1 VTDET
6 WNSEDDAALN
16 EAASSDTVE
25 ESTENSSDEYLKALQ
40 QLQADFENYKKRV
53 VKSSEEAGTRAAGA
67 LINKLLPVLDAFD
80 LALTHFSETDTDE
93 AKALIQ
99 SRGLLLD
106 TLNKEGLTRI
116 DETGAAF
123 DPTIHDA
130 VMHVP
135 GETPGEQ
142 TVKTILRAGYIW
154 KGAVLRPAMV
164 EVQG

>member
-1 VTDET
+1 MTDET
-6 WNSEDDAALN
+6 WNNEDDAALA
-16 EAASSDTVE
+16 EAASSEDVE
-25 ESTENSSDEYLKALQ
+25 ETPVSQEEEYLKALQ

-53 VKSSEEAGTRAAGA
+53 VRSSEEAGDRAAGN

-80 LALTHFSETDTDE
+80 LALTHFSETETDE

-142 TVKTILRAGYIW
+142 VIKTILRAGYIW

-164 EVQG
+164 

>member
-1 VTDET
+1 MTDET
-6 WNSEDDAALN
+6 WNNEDDAALA
-16 EAASSDTVE
+16 EAASSEVVE
-25 ESTENSSDEYLKALQ
+25 ETPASQEEEYLKALQ

-53 VKSSEEAGTRAAGA
+53 VRSSEEAGDRAAGN

-80 LALTHFSETDTDE
+80 LALTHFSETETDE

-142 TVKTILRAGYIW
+142 VIKTILRAGYIW

>member
-1 VTDET
+1 MTDET
-6 WNSEDDAALN
+6 WNNEDDAALA
-16 EAASSDTVE
+16 EAASSEDVE
-25 ESTENSSDEYLKALQ
+25 ETPVSQEQEYLKALQ

-53 VKSSEEAGTRAAGA
+53 VRSSEEAGDRAAGN

-80 LALTHFSETDTDE
+80 LALTHFSETETDE

-123 DPTIHDA
+123 DPTIHDV

-135 GETPGEQ
+135 GETLDEQ
-142 TVKTILRAGYIW
+142 VIKTILRAGYLW

>member
-6 WNSEDDAALN
+6 WNNEDDAALA
-16 EAASSDTVE
+16 EAASSEVVE
-25 ESTENSSDEYLKALQ
+25 ETPSSQEEEYLKALQ

-53 VKSSEEAGTRAAGA
+53 VRSSEEAGDRAAGN

-80 LALTHFSETDTDE
+80 LALTHFSETETDE

-142 TVKTILRAGYIW
+142 VIKTILRAGYIW

>member
-16 EAASSDTVE
+16 EAAPSDTVE

>member
-6 WNSEDDAALN
+6 WNNEDDAALA
-16 EAASSDTVE
+16 EAASSEDVE
-25 ESTENSSDEYLKALQ
+25 ETPVSQEEEYLKALQ

-53 VKSSEEAGTRAAGA
+53 VRSSEEAGDRAAGN

-80 LALTHFSETDTDE
+80 LALTHFSETETDE

-142 TVKTILRAGYIW
+142 VIKTILRAGYIW

>member
-6 WNSEDDAALN
+6 WNNEDDAALA
-16 EAASSDTVE
+16 EAASSEVVE
-25 ESTENSSDEYLKALQ
+25 ETPASQEEEYLKALQ

-53 VKSSEEAGTRAAGA
+53 VRSSEEAGDRAAGN

-80 LALTHFSETDTDE
+80 LALTHFSETETDE

-142 TVKTILRAGYIW
+142 VIKTILRAGYIW

>member
-1 VTDET
+1 MTDET
-6 WNSEDDAALN
+6 WNNEDDAALA
-16 EAASSDTVE
+16 EAASSEDVE
-25 ESTENSSDEYLKALQ
+25 ETPVSQEEEYLKALQ

-53 VKSSEEAGTRAAGA
+53 VRSSEEAGDRAAGN

-80 LALTHFSETDTDE
+80 LALTHFSETETDE

-142 TVKTILRAGYIW
+142 VIKTILRAGYIW

>member
-1 VTDET
+1 MTDET
-6 WNSEDDAALN
+6 WNNEDDAALA
-16 EAASSDTVE
+16 EAASSEDVE
-25 ESTENSSDEYLKALQ
+25 ETPVSQEQEYLKALQ

-53 VKSSEEAGTRAAGA
+53 VRSSEEAGDRAAGN

-80 LALTHFSETDTDE
+80 LALTHFSETETDE

-142 TVKTILRAGYIW
+142 VIKTILRAGYIW

>member
-1 VTDET
+1 MTDET
-6 WNSEDDAALN
+6 WNSDDDAALE
-16 EAASSDTVE
+16 EAASSESVEATPEDT
-25 ESTENSSDEYLKALQ
+25 ESEYLKALQ

-53 VKSSEEAGTRAAGA
+53 VKSSEEAGNRAAGD

-80 LALTHFSETDTDE
+80 LALTHFSENDTDE

-116 DETGAAF
+116 DETAITF
-123 DPTIHDA
+123 DPTVHDA

>member
-6 WNSEDDAALN
+6 WNNEDDAALA
-16 EAASSDTVE
+16 EAASSEVVE
-25 ESTENSSDEYLKALQ
+25 ETPVSQEEEYLKALQ

-53 VKSSEEAGTRAAGA
+53 VRSSEEAGDRAAGN

-80 LALTHFSETDTDE
+80 LALTHFSETETDE

-142 TVKTILRAGYIW
+142 VIRAILRAGYIW

>member
-1 VTDET
+1 MTDET
-6 WNSEDDAALN
+6 WNNEDDAALA
-16 EAASSDTVE
+16 EAASSEDVE
-25 ESTENSSDEYLKALQ
+25 ETPVSQEEEYLKALQ

-53 VKSSEEAGTRAAGA
+53 VRSSEEAGDRAAGN

-80 LALTHFSETDTDE
+80 LALTHFSETETDE

-106 TLNKEGLTRI
+106 TLNKEGLARI

-142 TVKTILRAGYIW
+142 VIKTILRAGYIW

>member
-1 VTDET
+1 MTDET
-6 WNSEDDAALN
+6 WNNEDDAALA
-16 EAASSDTVE
+16 EAASSEDVE
-25 ESTENSSDEYLKALQ
+25 ETPVSQEQEYLKALQ

-53 VKSSEEAGTRAAGA
+53 VRSSEEAGDRAAGN

-80 LALTHFSETDTDE
+80 LALTHFSETETDE

-142 TVKTILRAGYIW
+142 VIKTILRAGYT
-154 KGAVLRPAMV
+154 VSYTHLTLPTNR
-164 EVQG
+164 EV

>member
-6 WNSEDDAALN
+6 WNNEDDAALA
-16 EAASSDTVE
+16 EAASSEDVE
-25 ESTENSSDEYLKALQ
+25 ETPVSQEQEYLKALQ

-53 VKSSEEAGTRAAGA
+53 VRSSEEAGDRAAGN

-80 LALTHFSETDTDE
+80 LALTHFSETETDE

-142 TVKTILRAGYIW
+142 VIKTILRAGYIW